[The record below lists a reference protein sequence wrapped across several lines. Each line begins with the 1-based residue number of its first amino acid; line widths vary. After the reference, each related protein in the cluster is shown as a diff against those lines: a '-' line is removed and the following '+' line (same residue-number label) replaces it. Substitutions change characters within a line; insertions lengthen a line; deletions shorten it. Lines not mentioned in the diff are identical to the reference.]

1 MGFFIVK
8 KEFTNQDG
16 GNKIKYQPSGVKI
29 DDSDI
34 PETRLKKWE
43 ALGWIERVVWW
54 NSPK

>member
-1 MGFFIVK
+1 VK